1 MGLTLLAILATALLL
16 PGILAMRSYYRA
28 GRVAEADPVFPP
40 LSGVEG
46 LALAGVFCIAVHAVY
61 AILLAEFARLPA
73 LVPLPLAD
81 PYAVF
86 ALRSNADLTR
96 SHVIGLLL
104 GLIGLGVTG
113 ELAGRIAAWLG
124 KRYGDP
130 GVFHGPLADILT
142 LNVGPNDFINAYV
155 LTKTDVEG
163 GILGYQGTV
172 VSLIRDADRFP
183 VKVVMRNVA
192 IFYLELTGERPR
204 RREVGESIDWIALS
218 SEEWRNIAFRVILVE
233 EDMGDPPPVTVAPV
247 AAPSLPSG

>member
-16 PGILAMRSYYRA
+16 PGILAMRAYYRT

-46 LALAGVFCIAVHAVY
+46 LAQAGMCCIAVHAAY
-61 AILLAEFARLPA
+61 AIILAGVAGLPP
-73 LVPLPLAD
+73 LIPLPLAD

-86 ALRSNADLTR
+86 ALHSNADLTR
-96 SHVIGLLL
+96 DHVIGLLL
-104 GLIGLGVTG
+104 GLIWLSFLADLTG
-113 ELAGRIAAWLG
+113 RGAAWLG

-192 IFYLELTGERPR
+192 IFYLELAGDRPR

-233 EDMGDPPPVTVAPV
+233 EDMDDP
-247 AAPSLPSG
+247 SPSG